1 MTMISNLESN
11 VLIALTMEAFK
22 DSSSPPDVFEVAER
36 YRLNCDATVLQSV
49 ITELE
54 EDGMIRV
61 LRNGNKAVAAGLKS
75 NFLIR
80 ALPKVLKHL
89 NATEFRV
96 NWPKEEIMTD
106 ADPSIDFPSL
116 EGWKVFYFDT
126 EPKVI
131 PNTQSSVVQPIHIT
145 NTFSPVNNVS
155 AVGTTGEAKRDNSG
169 WWNLAAALIVG
180 ALAILATLWVGGK
193 I

>member
-1 MTMISNLESN
+1 MISNLESN

-36 YRLNCDATVLQSV
+36 YRLNCDVTVLQSV